1 MDHISIVG
9 SVCYDM
15 GGITSKAIGGK
26 IFIGPEISQSPGGA
40 LFHTARYLGA
50 QNLSVAVKTF
60 VALGKDVYGEII
72 KKELKEQGMDISHL
86 KEVELPTN
94 FSLFALDPE
103 TAERI
108 IIAIEGASRK
118 YEMNFKDYYTIG
130 KSQAVFLTHSYAED
144 SREQTKEIARICH
157 KKNIPLF
164 CQMGKTQYAFGMDYI
179 SRIAS
184 KAASIQFNED
194 EARQVLNIK
203 NNMTGIALT
212 TRLVEELPEV
222 PIINLTFGNGGSI
235 TYDRRTDS
243 FYTSGIHVVDSVNSV
258 GAGDIFFAS
267 FNLEFLLSGGDTQ
280 KALLTA
286 RASAAQKTTGEILNR
301 DEVSGFQK
309 KYPALPIVVQTASRK
324 AAA

>member
-9 SVCYDM
+9 SVCYDV
-15 GGITSKAIGGK
+15 GGIISKAVGGK
-26 IFIGPEISQSPGGA
+26 IFIGPEILRSPGGA
-40 LFHTARYLGA
+40 LFHTARYLGS

-60 VALGKDVYGEII
+60 VALEKDVYGEMI

-86 KEVELPTN
+86 KEVEMSTN
-94 FSLFALDPE
+94 FSVFALDPE

-108 IIAIEGASRK
+108 IIVIEGAIRK

-130 KSQAVFLTHSYAED
+130 KSRAVFLTHSYAED
-144 SREQTKEIARICH
+144 SREQIKEIARICQ
-157 KKNIPLF
+157 KKNPIF
-164 CQMGKTQYAFGMDYI
+164 CQMGKTQYAFGMEFL
-179 SRIAS
+179 SNIAQ
-184 KAASIQFNED
+184 KVTSIQFNED

-203 NNMTGIALT
+203 NNPTGVQLA
-212 TRLVEELPEV
+212 TRLVEELPGV

-243 FYTSGIHVVDSVNSV
+243 FHTSGIHVVDSVNSV

-286 RASAAQKTTGEILNR
+286 RASAAQKTTGEILKR
-301 DEVSGFQK
+301 DEVAGFQK
-309 KYPALPIVVQTASRK
+309 KYPALPIVVQAASRK